1 MMKKSLVALAV
12 LAVSGMASAQSTVTV
27 YGLVDAWV
35 GTVKD
40 NNISQSGVN
49 VAHPFSGSGGGLQT
63 SRFGLK
69 GSEDLGGGLKANF
82 LLEAGFDPSTGAAN
96 NYSNPYTGTSSNA
109 IFGRQSWVGLSGG
122 FGELKLGKMWTPYDM
137 VKGSGA
143 AGFDSLLFAPSTSV
157 WASNSYQDRPGNSV
171 YYQTPDLAGF
181 SAAAMYSFGENKTA
195 TVSAGKIASFN
206 VAYAKGP
213 IGASLA
219 YQTEKATGASTAIK
233 YTQLNGSYDFGVVK
247 LLGAYGTVKNGT
259 SPVTALAQDKAKEYQ
274 IGLDFPI
281 SSTFTLS
288 GGYARSKGTRLGG
301 LPDLKRT
308 GYSVAGL
315 YALSKRTNLYAG
327 VQSAKEQNPTVLVG
341 TTAPDRKTSTYGVGV
356 RHTF

>member
-35 GTVKD
+35 GSVKD
-40 NNISQSGVN
+40 NNVSQSGVN
-49 VAHPFSGSGGGLQT
+49 VPHPFSGSGGGLQT

-82 LLEAGFDPSTGAAN
+82 VLEAGFDPSTGAAN
-96 NYSNPYTGTSSNA
+96 NYTNPYTNATSSA

-122 FGELKLGKMWTPYDM
+122 FGEVKLGKMWTPYDM

-157 WASNSYQDRPGNSV
+157 WASNSYQDRPGNSI

-195 TVSAGKIASFN
+195 TVGAGKIASFN
-206 VAYAKGP
+206 VAYANGP

-219 YQTEKATGASTAIK
+219 YQTEKANANATEIK

-247 LLGAYGTVKNGT
+247 LLGAYGNVKNGT
-259 SPVTALAQDKAKEYQ
+259 SPVTGLAQDKAKEYQ
-274 IGLDFPI
+274 IGLDFPVN
-281 SSTFTLS
+281 STFTLS
-288 GGYARSKGTRLGG
+288 GGFARSKSTRLGG

-308 GYSVAGL
+308 GYGLAGL

-327 VQSAKEQNPTVLVG
+327 VQSGKE
-341 TTAPDRKTSTYGVGV
+341 TTTGVADRKTSTYGVGV